1 MRNFSQLFLAL
12 FPKAIVATG
21 KRGKGILL
29 SRVMTTKM
37 TVESIMCLKNFAM
50 FQMKRVLSKQK
61 VVTAK
66 EVQTKEL
73 PLTLLRHLQLMIVKV
88 T

>member
-1 MRNFSQLFLAL
+1 M
-12 FPKAIVATG
+12 ATG

-29 SRVMTTKM
+29 SRVMTAKM
-37 TVESIMCLKNFAM
+37 TVESITRLKNFAM
-50 FQMKRVLSKQK
+50 FQMKRVLSKRK
-61 VVTAK
+61 VVTVK

>member
-1 MRNFSQLFLAL
+1 M
-12 FPKAIVATG
+12 ATG

-29 SRVMTTKM
+29 SRPMIAKM
-37 TVESIMCLKNFAM
+37 TEESIMPLKNFAM
-50 FQMKRVLSKQK
+50 FQMKRVLSKRK
-61 VVTAK
+61 IVTVK

>member
-1 MRNFSQLFLAL
+1 M
-12 FPKAIVATG
+12 ATG

-29 SRVMTTKM
+29 SKVMTVKM
-37 TVESIMCLKNFAM
+37 TEESIMRLKNFAM
-50 FQMKRVLSKQK
+50 FQMKRVLSKRK
-61 VVTAK
+61 VVTVK

-73 PLTLLRHLQLMIVKV
+73 PLTLLRRLQLIRVKV

>member
-29 SRVMTTKM
+29 SRAMTAKM
-37 TVESIMCLKNFAM
+37 TEESIMPLKNFAM
-50 FQMKRVLSKQK
+50 FQMKRVLSKRK
-61 VVTAK
+61 VVTVK

-73 PLTLLRHLQLMIVKV
+73 PLTLLRRLQLIRVKV